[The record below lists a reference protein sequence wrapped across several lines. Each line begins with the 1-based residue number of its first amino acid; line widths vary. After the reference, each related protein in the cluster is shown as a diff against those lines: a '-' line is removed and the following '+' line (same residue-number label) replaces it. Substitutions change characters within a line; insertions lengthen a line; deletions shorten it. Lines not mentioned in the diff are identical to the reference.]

1 MCSGPGCCRRRG
13 LIPLAESGTGEMN
26 VDFASNLVEGR
37 FKVRLNRFLALVD
50 MKGREVAVHVPNTGR
65 MRELLVPGYRVLIT
79 PRPEEH
85 RKTGFDLA
93 LVDLGFT
100 LASADARLPNSLVEE
115 ALVRGCLPQ
124 FQDYPGIRREVTFGE
139 SRLDLLLERPGGR
152 CYLEAKSVT
161 LVVDGV
167 GLFPD
172 APTVRGTKH
181 MHSLVQ
187 AVEDGHRAAVVFVV
201 QRDDPDAFAP
211 HDTAD
216 PEFGIALRLGLQ
228 AGVEAFAYNCRVTE
242 KAVSLCRSLP
252 IRL

>member
-1 MCSGPGCCRRRG
+1 
-13 LIPLAESGTGEMN
+13 
-26 VDFASNLVEGR
+26 VDFVSNLVEGR

-50 MKGREVAVHVPNTGR
+50 VKGQEVAVHVPNTGR

-93 LVDLGFT
+93 LVDLGPT
-100 LASADARLPNSLVEE
+100 LASADARLPNALVEE
-115 ALVRGCLPQ
+115 ALIRGCLPQ
-124 FQDYPGIRREVTFGE
+124 FWEYPKIRREVTFGE

-172 APTVRGTKH
+172 APTARGAKHVR
-181 MHSLVQ
+181 SLAR
-187 AVEDGHRAAVVFVV
+187 AVAAGHRAAVVFVV
-201 QRDDPDAFAP
+201 QRDDALAFAP
-211 HDTAD
+211 NDTAD
-216 PEFGIALRLGLQ
+216 PEFGMALREGI
-228 AGVEAFAYNCRVTE
+228 ASGVEVFAYGCRVTE
-242 KAVSLCRSLP
+242 RSITLGPEIP
-252 IRL
+252 IRLGPVDPGHAGQ